1 MQVRKECDSL
11 SIDKTE
17 IYKQQGIDPS
27 GKKRHFLSPSVAL
40 QPKQQDLGQSSW
52 QLTTESEII
61 FWFMLS
67 TSTHDKNVNIK

>member
-11 SIDKTE
+11 SMDKTE

-40 QPKQQDLGQSSW
+40 QPKQQDLGQSS
-52 QLTTESEII
+52 
-61 FWFMLS
+61 
-67 TSTHDKNVNIK
+67 